1 MECIFSRDLEKRDFK
16 NLTKL
21 AAPSELL
28 RQKTDHREK
37 VFVETSNF
45 PKWVVKQ
52 IFQVRANPVVNSM
65 SDNSIDNVNESK
77 YHQLLLTYQ
86 DNQGTQLTRSSTV

>member
-16 NLTKL
+16 NLTEI

-28 RQKTDHREK
+28 RQKPNHREK
-37 VFVETSNF
+37 VFAETSNF
-45 PKWVVKQ
+45 PKWVLKQ
-52 IFQVRANPVVNSM
+52 IFQVCANPVINSV
-65 SDNSIDNVNESK
+65 SNNSSDNVNESK